1 MNRREILNELAQIV
15 ALTDPIHVNRFSPCI
30 PEAARRAKGLIQVVE
45 SWPIAFPPAPFVS
58 DQCCER
64 KHAECLMK
72 HGCKCACHCPPEAP
86 QQPAE
91 PAFKDQQRAADSRF
105 IAAHAAYIRNQN
117 ETTLYEF
124 TKAGMA
130 AESVQSRETPAEAPQ
145 QPAEPTV
152 PPICPACG
160 QAGLL
165 GTICPRCYF
174 GLDAEPTPEAPRQPT
189 EPAPPTLD
197 AFLRK
202 INQNN
207 AEAPQQPAEPAPATE
222 RHIDTPGELLELLA
236 GISSDPQVEGLSLS
250 QKASTMALLY
260 AAKAL
265 QQIADSQGHFDSG
278 EIADAILIAC
288 GNLHEDSPQEPS

>member
-1 MNRREILNELAQIV
+1 MLDETRRQPTLRAE
-15 ALTDPIHVNRFSPCI
+15 ALQQPAHTMLSLIECSCGYRNSPSFVRCHV
-30 PEAARRAKGLIQVVE
+30 EAANARKTVQE
-45 SWPIAFPPAPFVS
+45 PPTS
-58 DQCCER
+58 
-64 KHAECLMK
+64 
-72 HGCKCACHCPPEAP
+72 P

-189 EPAPPTLD
+189 EPAPLTLD

-222 RHIDTPGELLELLA
+222 RHIDTPDELLELLA
-236 GISSDPQVEGLSLS
+236 GVSSDPQIEGLSLA

-265 QQIADSQGHFDSG
+265 QVIANVRDQTEDWEKWAVRNPDFARTFAAR
-278 EIADAILIAC
+278 ILDAA
-288 GNLHEDSPQEPS
+288 NSTQEPS